1 MPKYPRDKGRKG
13 SEKWL
18 QKVVNE
24 CPYLLDREIYHKLM
38 PSPSKIQWLSP
49 LEADNYSEYSDKD
62 FLDRLEISLL
72 KFHLNKF
79 WPDNGPRWDGL
90 GKTDREQILLVEAKS
105 HVAELV
111 STTGAS
117 DPSSLKRIHY
127 SLNETKQYIHRVSDK
142 PVHWHTGVFQYA
154 NRLAHL
160 YLLRVL
166 NGLDAYLVL
175 LCFLNDKEREADDTH
190 VPETPAEWEA
200 VIKYQDRLMGI
211 RQRHPLS
218 DRIIHVFIDV
228 NDIEANQ

>member
-1 MPKYPRDKGRKG
+1 MPRHPRNKGHAG

-24 CPYLLDREIYHKLM
+24 CPNLLDCEIRHNLT

-49 LEADNYSEYSDKD
+49 IETDDYSEYSDKE
-62 FLDRLEISLL
+62 FLDRLEISLP
-72 KFHLNKF
+72 KFPLDKF
-79 WPDNGPRWDGL
+79 WPNKGPRWDGP
-90 GKTDREQILLVEAKS
+90 GMTDREQILLVEAKS

-111 STTGAS
+111 STAGAS
-117 DPSSLKRIHY
+117 APSLKWIRC

-142 PVHWHTGVFQYA
+142 PVHWHTGVYQYA

-175 LCFLNDKEREADDTH
+175 LCFLNDKERESDDTH